1 VKCPAS
7 LPAKSLVITP
17 AQWRARRQ
25 ANVYFAA
32 DNSPLCGQIKGKGL
46 SGVWQQIFNC
56 FLALIQDKEECLW
69 RVLKACA
76 AAAPAPS
83 PRYSLMSRPFL
94 AA

>member
-1 VKCPAS
+1 VKRPAS
-7 LPAKSLVITP
+7 LPAKSLVIDP

-32 DNSPLCGQIKGKGL
+32 DSCPLCGQIKGKGL

-56 FLALIQDKEECLW
+56 FRALIQDKEE
-69 RVLKACA
+69 RSEGFLKACA
-76 AAAPAPS
+76 ASASGPT
-83 PRYSLMSRPFL
+83 PRYSLMSRPFF

>member
-1 VKCPAS
+1 VKRPAS
-7 LPAKSLVITP
+7 LPAKSLVIDP

-56 FLALIQDKEECLW
+56 FLALIQDKEKCVTGL
-69 RVLKACA
+69 LKACA
-76 AAAPAPS
+76 ASAPGPS
-83 PRYSLMSRPFL
+83 PRYLLMPRPFFV
-94 AA
+94 A

>member
-1 VKCPAS
+1 MKRPAS
-7 LPAKSLVITP
+7 LPAKSLVINP

-56 FLALIQDKEECLW
+56 FIALIQDKEERLQAF
-69 RVLKACA
+69 LKACA
-76 AAAPAPS
+76 ASALEPP
-83 PRYSLMSRPFL
+83 PRYSLMSQLF
-94 AA
+94 